1 MYVAIHLVFV
11 CVCTTFI
18 DVKRRWGTLQSA
30 ANEDA
35 AMFLCK
41 RTCFFFKYIYIY
53 TYIVPPLGAYKTQLG
68 GTYILS
74 LLFYM
79 VNVYCDYTSLYD
91 YI

>member
-41 RTCFFFKYIYIY
+41 RTCFF
-53 TYIVPPLGAYKTQLG
+53 
-68 GTYILS
+68 
-74 LLFYM
+74 
-79 VNVYCDYTSLYD
+79 
-91 YI
+91 